1 MVYNRKKRYGRY
13 TVEKR
18 VDKTTEA
25 QDTSFIV
32 KRKNEMMTLTLV
44 PLFTVLM
51 CISAKLTIPI
61 PVIPITL
68 QVTVAIMSGLLL
80 GARLGVMSQVLY
92 VGMGLLGLPVFSS
105 GGGVG
110 YVFTGTFGYLLG
122 FILCAFTG
130 GLLADRLEKKKGTVK
145 VPYLSILPIAIIS
158 LLVCYVSGI
167 LYLYFLSN
175 FYTGYAG
182 TKYSFLTTL
191 AYGALPFIGKDLL
204 LTILAAE
211 LTRRL
216 WRFRRH
222 NTVHTEKTASVVC
235 DTVKDQVD

>member
-1 MVYNRKKRYGRY
+1 MRMKNRAEQ
-13 TVEKR
+13 T
-18 VDKTTEA
+18 DST
-25 QDTSFIV
+25 
-32 KRKNEMMTLTLV
+32 KNESFLKRRRRLMTELTLV
-44 PLFTVLM
+44 PLFTVMM
-51 CISAKLTIPI
+51 CISARLTIPI

-68 QVTVAIMSGLLL
+68 QVTVAILSGLLL
-80 GARLGVMSQVLY
+80 GARLGAFSQILY

-105 GGGVG
+105 GGGIG

-122 FILCAFTG
+122 FILCAFVG
-130 GLLADRLEKKKGTVK
+130 GLLSDRLEKKKGTIE
-145 VPYLSILPIAIIS
+145 VPYLSILPIALIS
-158 LLVCYVSGI
+158 LLVCYASGI

-182 TKYSFLTTL
+182 TKFSFLTTL

-204 LTILAAE
+204 LTILASE

-222 NTVHTEKTASVVC
+222 AGIKSA
-235 DTVKDQVD
+235 DTVSTPGDAVKHQVD

>member
-1 MVYNRKKRYGRY
+1 
-13 TVEKR
+13 
-18 VDKTTEA
+18 
-25 QDTSFIV
+25 
-32 KRKNEMMTLTLV
+32 
-44 PLFTVLM
+44 M

-80 GARLGVMSQVLY
+80 GARLGVLSQLLY

-105 GGGVG
+105 GGGIG
-110 YVFTGTFGYLLG
+110 YVVTGTFGYLLG
-122 FILCAFTG
+122 FIFCAFIG
-130 GLLADRLEKKKGTVK
+130 GLLADRLEKKKGTVT
-145 VPYLSILPIAIIS
+145 VPFLSILPIALIS
-158 LLVCYVSGI
+158 LLVCYISGI

-175 FYTGYAG
+175 YYTGYAG

-191 AYGALPFIGKDLL
+191 AYGALPFIGKDIL
-204 LTILAAE
+204 LTVLAAE

-222 NTVHTEKTASVVC
+222 VTVKTAKTASVAS
-235 DTVKDQVD
+235 DTMQHQVD

>member
-1 MVYNRKKRYGRY
+1 MENRVNLTKK
-13 TVEKR
+13 TKE
-18 VDKTTEA
+18 
-25 QDTSFIV
+25 DTFLI
-32 KRKNEMMTLTLV
+32 RRRRWMMTLTLV

-80 GARLGVMSQVLY
+80 GARLGVLSQVLY

-105 GGGVG
+105 GGGIG

-122 FILCAFTG
+122 FIFCAFTG
-130 GLLADRLEKKKGTVK
+130 GLLSDRLEKRKGTVK
-145 VPYLSILPIAIIS
+145 VPYLNILGISIVS
-158 LLVCYVSGI
+158 LLVCYVSGVV
-167 LYLYFLSN
+167 YLYFLSN

-182 TKYSFLTTL
+182 TRYSFLTTL

-204 LTILAAE
+204 LAVLASE

-222 NTVHTEKTASVVC
+222 TAVKSSGTASVTG

>member
-1 MVYNRKKRYGRY
+1 MENRADPIKHTK
-13 TVEKR
+13 E
-18 VDKTTEA
+18 E
-25 QDTSFIV
+25 SFLI
-32 KRKNEMMTLTLV
+32 RRRRLMTALTLV

-51 CISAKLTIPI
+51 CISAKISIPV

-68 QVTVAIMSGLLL
+68 QVTVAILSGLLL
-80 GARLGVMSQVLY
+80 GARLGAMSQILY

-105 GGGVG
+105 GGGIG

-122 FILCAFTG
+122 FIFCALAG
-130 GLLADRLEKKKGTVK
+130 GLLADRLEKRKGTVK
-145 VPYLSILPIAIIS
+145 APYLCILGISIVS
-158 LLVCYVSGI
+158 LLVCYSFGI

-182 TKYSFLTTL
+182 TRYSFPLTL

-204 LTILAAE
+204 LAILASE
-211 LTRRL
+211 LARRL

-222 NTVHTEKTASVVC
+222 APVKHASSHSVSG
-235 DTVKDQVD
+235 DAVKDQVD

>member
-1 MVYNRKKRYGRY
+1 MRMANRAEQTDR
-13 TVEKR
+13 T
-18 VDKTTEA
+18 
-25 QDTSFIV
+25 
-32 KRKNEMMTLTLV
+32 KNESFLKRRRRLMTQLTLV

-105 GGGVG
+105 GGGIG

-122 FILCAFTG
+122 FIFSALVG

-145 VPYLSILPIAIIS
+145 VPYLSVLGIS
-158 LLVCYVSGI
+158 LTALLVCYVSGI
-167 LYLYFLSN
+167 VYLYFLSN
-175 FYTGYAG
+175 YYTGYAG

-204 LTILAAE
+204 LTILASE

-222 NTVHTEKTASVVC
+222 VDVKSVSIGSLPAMP
-235 DTVKDQVD
+235 